1 MIRYHLLADV
11 SDGRDNNLNLMRMLA
26 AAAVALSHSYL
37 LVTGDGDAR
46 PLVGATGFSL
56 GYHAVNI
63 FFVISGFL
71 VARSWLRSENLTH
84 FWVARALRI
93 FPALAVCVVLTAL
106 VAAPL
111 LISIPLGAYF
121 TSWQTFL
128 YLPLTAS
135 LITPDATL
143 PGLFTSNPVPD
154 EVNGSLWTLRYEL
167 ICYAGLSAIGYW
179 GVLNN
184 RTKLLWVSAVVAVPL
199 IFLSLLPGT
208 YEETN
213 ITQHFVR
220 FGLCFGLGMLAYEFR
235 ARIPL
240 HWTGVVAFL
249 LLAAALHE
257 TPLFPISLYA
267 FVAYASFWFAFIPSG
282 AIRKYNTL
290 GDVSYGLY
298 IYAFPVQQ
306 ALVLQV
312 PGLSSLG
319 LFALTLAIAVPIAA
333 VSWVLIEKPA
343 LAEKRSVYEYI
354 MSAVPLNRGH

>member
-56 GYHAVNI
+56 GYHAVNV

-71 VARSWLRSENLTH
+71 VARSWQRSENLTQ

-93 FPALAVCVVLTAL
+93 FPALAVCVALTAL

-143 PGLFTSNPVPD
+143 PGLFASNPVPD

-167 ICYAGLSAIGYW
+167 ICYAGLSAIGFW

-184 RTKLLWVSAVVAVPL
+184 RATLLWLSAILAVPL
-199 IFLSLLPGT
+199 IILSLLPGT

-220 FGLCFGLGMLAYEFR
+220 FGLCFGLGILAYEFR
-235 ARIPL
+235 ERIPL
-240 HWTGVVAFL
+240 HWTGVVASL

-257 TPLFPISLYA
+257 TPLFPISLYV
-267 FVAYASFWFAFIPSG
+267 FVAYASFWFAFVPGG
-282 AIRKYNTL
+282 AIRKYNAL
-290 GDVSYGLY
+290 GDASYGLY

-306 ALVLQV
+306 TLVAQV
-312 PGLSSLG
+312 ADLNPLE
-319 LFALTLAIAVPIAA
+319 LFVLTISIAVPMAA
-333 VSWVLIEKPA
+333 ISWVIIEKPA
-343 LAEKRSVYEYI
+343 LGQRKSVYGFIQQSKERW
-354 MSAVPLNRGH
+354 AR